1 MTNIYHVSGTFRELA
16 RQLQRERRIRRLKI
30 TAAVVL
36 AVLVLA
42 AYGSWTTKLIEEC
55 ETRGYS
61 HAYCVKVID

>member
-1 MTNIYHVSGTFRELA
+1 MEYISGTFRQLA
-16 RQLQRERRIRRLKI
+16 RDIERARRIKRLKI

-55 ETRGYS
+55 ETRGHS
-61 HAYCVKVID
+61 HAHCVKVID